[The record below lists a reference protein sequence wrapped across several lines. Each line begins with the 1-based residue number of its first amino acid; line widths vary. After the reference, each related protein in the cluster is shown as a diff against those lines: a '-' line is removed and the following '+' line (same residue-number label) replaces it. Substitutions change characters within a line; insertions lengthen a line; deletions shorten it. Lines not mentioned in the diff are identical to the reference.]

1 MPESTLPVEHLF
13 TLTAA
18 TTEPVVIKDG
28 PQGTRTIVAVSGG
41 TFEGEKLN
49 GKIAASPGGDWLTM
63 RADGTFK
70 LDVRLTLLTDDGAAI
85 LMSYTGFG
93 TRENGIRSA
102 PSFETGDERYAWLN
116 AVQGVGVGTPGRGT
130 VTYDVYRVL

>member
-13 TLTAA
+13 TLTA
-18 TTEPVVIKDG
+18 TTTDPVVIKDG

-41 TFEGEKLN
+41 TFEGEKLK
-49 GKIAASPGGDWLTM
+49 GTIAASPGGDWLTV
-63 RADGTFK
+63 RSDGTFK
-70 LDVRLTLLTDDGAAI
+70 LDVRLTLLTHDGAPI

-102 PSFETGDERYAWLN
+102 PSFETGDERYTWLN
-116 AVQGVGVGTPGRGT
+116 SIQGVGIGTPGRGS
-130 VTYDVYRVL
+130 VTYEVYRLL